1 GGKELGGEGE
11 NLEAAI
17 RRLARDN
24 DVRIVGCN
32 CIGVLDS
39 DSHFDTF
46 FYAPERMVRPA
57 KGSIALITQS
67 GTVGAVFLERLSGAG
82 VSKFVSYGNR
92 IDVDEGD
99 LLAYLAEDPA
109 TKVIAC
115 YIEGLEDGRKF
126 LSVASEV
133 SKKKPIVAFKAARSR
148 QAAMASVSHTGFL
161 GGSHRVV
168 EGAFTQAGI
177 ISVDSVDELV
187 AAAKSIAMQPRS
199 SGPRVGL
206 ISNGAGAFVQAIDLL
221 GGYGLE
227 MPVLSEETASGLRA
241 VYPPYYLVQ
250 NPIDVTGSATS
261 EDYEKGISAL
271 VHDPAVDIVM
281 PWFVFQNSPLDEGI
295 VAAMERLNTGGK
307 PIVCGAMGAPYTKKM
322 SGAIEAVGVPVFHS
336 IRDWVAAAY
345 ALSQGTR

>member
-1 GGKELGGEGE
+1 
-11 NLEAAI
+11 
-17 RRLARDN
+17 
-24 DVRIVGCN
+24 
-32 CIGVLDS
+32 
-39 DSHFDTF
+39 
-46 FYAPERMVRPA
+46 M
-57 KGSIALITQS
+57 
-67 GTVGAVFLERLSGAG
+67 
-82 VSKFVSYGNR
+82 
-92 IDVDEGD
+92 
-99 LLAYLAEDPA
+99 
-109 TKVIAC
+109 
-115 YIEGLEDGRKF
+115 
-126 LSVASEV
+126 
-133 SKKKPIVAFKAARSR
+133 
-148 QAAMASVSHTGFL
+148 SHTGFL

-187 AAAKSIAMQPRS
+187 AAAKSIAMQPCS

-221 GGYGLE
+221 DSYGLE
-227 MPVLSEETASGLRA
+227 MPTLSKETALALRA

-271 VHDPAVDIVM
+271 LRDPAVDIVM

-295 VAAMERLNTGGK
+295 VAAMERLNTGDK

-322 SGAIEAVGVPVFHS
+322 SGALEAVGVPVFHS

-345 ALSQGTR
+345 ALAHGTR